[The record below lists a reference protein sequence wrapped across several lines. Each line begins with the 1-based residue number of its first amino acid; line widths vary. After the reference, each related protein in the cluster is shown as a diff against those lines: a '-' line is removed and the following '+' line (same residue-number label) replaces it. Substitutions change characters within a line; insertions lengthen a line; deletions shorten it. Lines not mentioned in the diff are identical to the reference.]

1 MKKNIDEVLK
11 ISDLSVSYFHLRKVD
26 EFILNSGILMIKQL
40 LNFLVLFIL
49 LTTPIHAQSLEIVF
63 KDSIWGA
70 GIGGA
75 IGLASWALTEEHM
88 STDLRNRIIRG
99 SAFGALFGVG
109 FGLFEANNGFSENI
123 LQKGKENYFV
133 EWSRKRN
140 VITLDPISIMN
151 LGILGSK
158 KKGSLRLMR
167 YKF

>member
-1 MKKNIDEVLK
+1 
-11 ISDLSVSYFHLRKVD
+11 
-26 EFILNSGILMIKQL
+26 MIKQL
-40 LNFLVLFIL
+40 LNFLVLFFL
-49 LTTPIHAQSLEIVF
+49 LTTPIRAQSLEIVF

-88 STDLRNRIIRG
+88 SSDLRNRILRG

-109 FGLFEANNGFSENI
+109 FGLFEVNNGFSENS
-123 LQKGKENYFV
+123 LQRGKGNYFV

-140 VITLDPISIMN
+140 VITLYPISIMD
-151 LGILGSK
+151 LGVFGIK
-158 KKGSLRLMR
+158 KKRSVRLMR